1 MSLLSSVTSLSSS
14 FSYETMQRNNEFLMN
29 FNVVNLPA
37 QDHGGTYL
45 VESPTKEENLQDTCY
60 YYFHQ
65 TSFFSNTFLSDF
77 INLPYMQTV
86 VVKFWFSRNTN
97 C

>member
-45 VESPTKEENLQDTCY
+45 VESPMKEENLQDTCY

-65 TSFFSNTFLSDF
+65 SSFCSNTISERF
-77 INLPYMQTV
+77 Y
-86 VVKFWFSRNTN
+86 
-97 C
+97 